1 MKSRRRFDVGDGNC
15 FVHNKNLTNLG
26 NYKMNLKA
34 SFIFAAA
41 AFCFSIAGSEAVTLS
56 GGDGIKVI
64 QSEAVKV
71 QCVSGRRCVG
81 GWGWRG
87 GRRFCR
93 RWVVCR

>member
-1 MKSRRRFDVGDGNC
+1 VCPATLTIGDENY
-15 FVHNKNLTNLG
+15 FIYSKNLTNFG
-26 NYKMNLKA
+26 NYKMKLKLA
-34 SFIFAAA
+34 IAFATA
-41 AFCFSIAGSEAVTLS
+41 AFFFSIAGAEAVTLS
-56 GGDGIKVI
+56 GSYGMQPFK
-64 QSEAVKV
+64 SEAVKV

>member
-1 MKSRRRFDVGDGNC
+1 MQDRRFEVGDTNY
-15 FVHNKNLTNLG
+15 FVYSKILANFG
-26 NYKMNLKA
+26 DYKMNLKLA
-34 SFIFAAA
+34 FAFAAA
-41 AFCFSIAGSEAVTLS
+41 AFFFSIAGAEAVTFS
-56 GGDGIKVI
+56 GSNGLHAI